1 MTIWYNYRDRIVK
14 KIFGIFKNYQFR
26 YLDFRLLLYVVVLT
40 ILGILV
46 IGSASD
52 PADGNQKKQIVGMC
66 LGLVLMIITALISY
80 KLIFK
85 FYWIIFVVNA
95 LLLLSVTF
103 LGSNHMGAKRWIE
116 ISSIRLQPSEM
127 TKILMVIFLA
137 AFIQKNLEN
146 LNTLRFLISFA
157 ILAGFPLLL
166 IFKQPDLSTTIVIF
180 STFCLIIFL
189 SGLSLKIVISIM
201 TVCAPVVAVLI
212 YLIVTLPAD
221 KNIIQKYQYDRIVGF
236 YKEDKE
242 GEERDP
248 EKEKLMY
255 QQENSVLAI
264 GSGGLNGKGLNNNT
278 ITSVKNGNFLSEPHT
293 DFIFTIVGEE
303 LGFIGCVSVLLLI
316 LLIVFECIFVG
327 GHASDLQGKLF
338 AYGFGCLIAIQTII
352 NVSVVTMLIPN
363 TGLTLPFVSYGLSSL
378 VSLYLGIGIILNIGM
393 QRSKNIYEEVRM

>member
-1 MTIWYNYRDRIVK
+1 M
-14 KIFGIFKNYQFR
+14 
-26 YLDFRLLLYVVVLT
+26 
-40 ILGILV
+40 
-46 IGSASD
+46 
-52 PADGNQKKQIVGMC
+52 
-66 LGLVLMIITALISY
+66 
-80 KLIFK
+80 
-85 FYWIIFVVNA
+85 
-95 LLLLSVTF
+95 
-103 LGSNHMGAKRWIE
+103 
-116 ISSIRLQPSEM
+116 
-127 TKILMVIFLA
+127 
-137 AFIQKNLEN
+137 
-146 LNTLRFLISFA
+146 ISFA

-327 GHASDLQGKLF
+327 EHASDLQGKLF